1 MRHTARVDLWD
12 SAPRTAGPQPRDVR
26 RRAILR
32 PRAAR
37 ASARS
42 QRSSE
47 EPSTV
52 SGAPGV
58 LTVDRGAAGLPAAP
72 GRGRRWLGLLGRR
85 RVTSIGAAI
94 VAANVVVAALA
105 PALAPW
111 DPLALDVKSRLRG
124 PGPGHWLGTDDVGRD
139 VLSRVL
145 YGARISMMVGGLVV
159 VLAVAAGL
167 VVGLAAGYY
176 RRLDGGLMRV
186 MDGLMAF
193 PAIILA
199 IALMASLGPS
209 LRNVIIALAVVYTP
223 RIARIVRG
231 SVLVVRELPYVE
243 AARSLGASDGAIVLR
258 HVLPN
263 CLSPLIVQ
271 GTFIFALAVL
281 GEAALSFLGVGVP
294 PFVPSW
300 GNILAEG
307 RLYIQQAPWL
317 TLFPG
322 LAIMATILG
331 LNLFGDGLRDLLDP
345 KLRGLSGGARGVS

>member
-1 MRHTARVDLWD
+1 MA
-12 SAPRTAGPQPRDVR
+12 
-26 RRAILR
+26 
-32 PRAAR
+32 
-37 ASARS
+37 
-42 QRSSE
+42 
-47 EPSTV
+47 
-52 SGAPGV
+52 
-58 LTVDRGAAGLPAAP
+58 
-72 GRGRRWLGLLGRR
+72 LLARR
-85 RVTSIGAAI
+85 RVALVGAVLFA
-94 VAANVVVAALA
+94 VVLVVAALA

-111 DPLALDVKSRLRG
+111 DPLVLDVKNRLRG

-145 YGARISMMVGGLVV
+145 YGARVSVQVGGLVV
-159 VLAVAAGL
+159 LVSVAAGL
-167 VVGLAAGYY
+167 LVGLAAGYY
-176 RRLDGGLMRV
+176 RHLDNVLMRV

-209 LRNVIIALAVVYTP
+209 LRNVIVALGVVYTP

-243 AARSLGASDGAIVLR
+243 AAQAIGASEVAIILR

-263 CLSPLIVQ
+263 CLSPVIVQ
-271 GTFIFALAVL
+271 ATFIFALAVL
-281 GEAALSFLGVGVP
+281 GEAALSFLGVGTP
-294 PFVPSW
+294 PYVPSW

-322 LAIMATILG
+322 VAIMATILG

-345 KLRGLSGGARGVS
+345 KLRGLSGGARSAA

>member
-1 MRHTARVDLWD
+1 MSTDAASSSL
-12 SAPRTAGPQPRDVR
+12 AIGTAG
-26 RRAILR
+26 A
-32 PRAAR
+32 
-37 ASARS
+37 
-42 QRSSE
+42 
-47 EPSTV
+47 
-52 SGAPGV
+52 
-58 LTVDRGAAGLPAAP
+58 LPAAP
-72 GRGRRWLGLLGRR
+72 ARRWRWLAVLTRR
-85 RVTSIGAAI
+85 RITLVGAVL
-94 VAANVVVAALA
+94 VALNVVIALLA
-105 PALAPW
+105 PAVAPW
-111 DPLALDVKSRLRG
+111 DPLVLDVQNRLRA
-124 PGPGHWLGTDDVGRD
+124 PGPGHWFGTDDVGRD

-145 YGARISMMVGGLVV
+145 YGARISVVVGGLVV
-159 VLAVAAGL
+159 LLSVAVGL

-176 RRLDGGLMRV
+176 RRLDGPLMRV

-209 LRNVIIALAVVYTP
+209 LRNVIVALGVVYTP

-231 SVLVVRELPYVE
+231 SVLVVREQPYVE
-243 AARSLGASDGAIVLR
+243 AARALGVGDVGIVLR

-263 CLSPLIVQ
+263 CLSPVIVQ
-271 GTFIFALAVL
+271 STFIFALAVL

-322 LAIMATILG
+322 AAIMGTILG
-331 LNLFGDGLRDLLDP
+331 LNLFGDGLRDVLDP
-345 KLRGLSGGARGVS
+345 KLRGVTGGARSAN

>member
-1 MRHTARVDLWD
+1 MTD
-12 SAPRTAGPQPRDVR
+12 AGV
-26 RRAILR
+26 
-32 PRAAR
+32 
-37 ASARS
+37 S
-42 QRSSE
+42 
-47 EPSTV
+47 STV
-52 SGAPGV
+52 AIGVTAP
-58 LTVDRGAAGLPAAP
+58 LPAAP
-72 GRGRRWLGLLGRR
+72 ARRPGWLARLSRR
-85 RVTSIGAAI
+85 RITLIGA
-94 VAANVVVAALA
+94 VLVLLNVLVAALA
-105 PALAPW
+105 PALAPR
-111 DPLALDVKSRLRG
+111 DPLALDVQSRLR
-124 PGPGHWLGTDDVGRD
+124 PPEAGHWLGTDDVGRD

-145 YGARISMMVGGLVV
+145 YGARISVMVGGLVV
-159 VLAVAAGL
+159 LASVAAGL

-176 RRLDGGLMRV
+176 RRLDGALMRV

-209 LRNVIIALAVVYTP
+209 LKNVIIALGVVYTP

-243 AARSLGASDGAIVLR
+243 AARALGVSDPGIVAR

-263 CLSPLIVQ
+263 CLSPIIVQ

-281 GEAALSFLGVGVP
+281 GEAALSFLGVGAP

-317 TLFPG
+317 TLSPG
-322 LAIMATILG
+322 AAIMANILG

-345 KLRGLSGGARGVS
+345 KLRGVTGVTAGARPTT